1 MSGRESAQDDK
12 PLDLPGVDHLGESV
26 YLAVLMAGRIRAREV
41 AAKLGL
47 DEPTTFA
54 RLEELRSAGLVT
66 RLESAD
72 PEYSAVDPRFAVRA
86 LAEQL
91 SEQTQRL
98 REAIPALADHFDA
111 AATSSADVPQ
121 SMFVTDPDAVAG
133 WYARLQHQAEREFLA
148 FDRPPYVAASFDPF
162 ESAVLARGVQWR
174 AIYTVSSFDEGATWE
189 EVGALAEQGEQS
201 RITDDLPIKLV
212 VVDRAVAL
220 VSLSLEPGEVVALVT
235 HALPLV
241 AALCTLF
248 EYEWARAVPL
258 TAAAPLRGL
267 PETTRR
273 YPSPQTDSPSS
284 EDLSILTL
292 MAVGMKDD
300 AIARR
305 LGISARTL
313 RRRSQ
318 ELMAGLGASNRFQAG
333 VEASRRGWI

>member
-1 MSGRESAQDDK
+1 MSGRGPAQGEES
-12 PLDLPGVDHLGESV
+12 LDLPGVDHAGEAV
-26 YLAVLMAGRIRAREV
+26 YLAVLMAGRIPARDV
-41 AAKLGL
+41 AAKAGL
-47 DEPTTFA
+47 DEADTLE

-86 LAEQL
+86 LAERL
-91 SEQTQRL
+91 SEQTLRL
-98 REAIPALADHFDA
+98 REAIPVLADHFDA
-111 AATSSADVPQ
+111 AAASSADVPQ
-121 SMFVTDPDAVAG
+121 SVFVTDPDAVAG

-189 EVGALAEQGEQS
+189 EVGELAEQGEQA
-201 RITDDLPIKLV
+201 RITDELPVKLV
-212 VVDRAVAL
+212 VVDRRVAL
-220 VSLSLEPGEVVALVT
+220 VSLSLEPGRIVALVT

-241 AALCTLF
+241 AALRTLF

-258 TAAAPLRGL
+258 AAAAPDRGL

-273 YPSPQTDSPSS
+273 YPSMQSDAPSP

-305 LGISARTL
+305 LGISVRTL

-318 ELMAGLGASNRFQAG
+318 ELMAALGASNRFQAG
-333 VEASRRGWI
+333 VESSRRGWI